1 MNPRLRGRGRLQLVG
16 QYLAG
21 QRQPAG
27 ESHDPVHQLPGRRAT
42 PSRVGLCGSGFGHHA
57 SFRSSDGRMNRS

>member
-21 QRQPAG
+21 QRQLSG
-27 ESHDPVHQLPGRRAT
+27 EFHDLVHHASGRRAAAF
-42 PSRVGLCGSGFGHHA
+42 RVGLCGSGFGHHA
-57 SFRSSDGRMNRS
+57 SFLSSDGRMNRS